1 VNASDLQTRPAR
13 PLPVVRDGDEGDD
26 RGPPAG
32 DRVAWGPLSSRI
44 IAAFVVLTA
53 ALSGIGL
60 LYVNLELSAAL
71 RHDDLGVSQWFA
83 EHRAAGWDD
92 FAMFWSHAADT
103 VAIVGVA
110 ASAIA
115 LLWWRGHRAA
125 AALVGF
131 GLALEAATFITTNNL
146 VRRERPQVDTLGD
159 SPTTFSFPSGHVA
172 ATVVLYG
179 ALAVILLALA
189 RALWLRAVLVLAPVL
204 IVSSVAFARVYRGMH
219 YLSDVVAGL
228 LLGLV
233 VLALALHFLR
243 ETSPT
248 AEEAWS

>member
-1 VNASDLQTRPAR
+1 MNTNDLQIHPAR
-13 PLPVVRDGDEGDD
+13 PLPVMRDGDEGDD
-26 RGPPAG
+26 HAPSADR
-32 DRVAWGPLSSRI
+32 RVAWGPLTSRI
-44 IAAFVVLTA
+44 VVVFAVLTA
-53 ALSGIGL
+53 GLSGIGL
-60 LYVNLELSAAL
+60 LYVNVDLLTPL
-71 RHDDLGVSQWFA
+71 RDDDLGVSQWFA

-103 VAIVGVA
+103 IAVVGVA
-110 ASAIA
+110 ASAIV
-115 LLWWRGHRAA
+115 LLWWRGHRAG

-146 VRRERPQVDTLGD
+146 VRRERPPVDTLGD

-172 ATVVLYG
+172 ATAVLYG
-179 ALAVILLALA
+179 ALAVILLSLA
-189 RALWLRAVLVLAPVL
+189 RALWLRAVVVLVPVL

-228 LLGLV
+228 LVGLL
-233 VLALALHFLR
+233 VLALTLHFVR